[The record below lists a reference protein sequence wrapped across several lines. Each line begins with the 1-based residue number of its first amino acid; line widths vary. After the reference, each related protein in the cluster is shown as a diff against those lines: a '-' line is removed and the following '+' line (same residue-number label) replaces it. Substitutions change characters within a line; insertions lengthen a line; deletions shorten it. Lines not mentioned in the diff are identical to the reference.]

1 MSFTRVHP
9 ADWPE
14 EIKDERYKR
23 GRAVTD
29 EDGNEV
35 IVSTS
40 SFNVETQQPIKEEFD
55 STTRSDGLIAQE
67 VKAVCEDLGVE
78 FNGIKENKSG
88 KMGIQYSLL
97 VAPLIKAVQEL
108 SSTVENFKTRIEEL
122 ENG

>member
-1 MSFTRVHP
+1 M
-9 ADWPE
+9 
-14 EIKDERYKR
+14 
-23 GRAVTD
+23 
-29 EDGNEV
+29 

-67 VKAVCEDLGVE
+67 VKAVCENLGVE
-78 FNGIKENKSG
+78 FNGIKENKNG

-97 VAPLIKAVQEL
+97 VAPLIKSVQTL
-108 SSTVENFKTRIEEL
+108 SSQIETLKERVEEL